1 VTFLE
6 VKLFYRTQRDLAIAL
21 NQLIDSY
28 WSEEIEEEEL
38 IKGVKSMY
46 ENNGEKLMKN
56 QQFTKVVQQQSGKRR
71 LTVVRRIFEI
81 D

>member
-1 VTFLE
+1 MK
-6 VKLFYRTQRDLAIAL
+6 VKLFYRTQRDFAIAL

-28 WSEEIEEEEL
+28 WAEEIKEDEL

-46 ENNGEKLMKN
+46 ENNPEKLIKN
-56 QQFTKVVQQQSGKRR
+56 NQFTTVVRQQTGKRR
-71 LTVVRRIFEI
+71 LHIVKKILEI

>member
-1 VTFLE
+1 MTFLE

-46 ENNGEKLMKN
+46 ENNREKLMKN

-71 LTVVRRIFEI
+71 LTVVRRILEI
-81 D
+81 E